1 MVSATRDRVDGTLE
15 RIRRSDGSFARSL
28 AALRRSRGRLQH
40 IRGGDAAPTLPD
52 LSRLSIVIL
61 EEDTDNLDVFATF
74 LRACGA
80 HVVAAR
86 NVDVALKYLTIT
98 SADVIMSDVSV
109 LPGGGAQFVECVRSI
124 PRHRSTPILAVTGW
138 SEKDV
143 HPSECGFTAFMQKPV
158 DLDRL
163 AREVLR
169 LSRVAVSAVALP
181 SLGDV

>member
-1 MVSATRDRVDGTLE
+1 MVSATRDRVDGTIE
-15 RIRRSDGSFARSL
+15 RIRRSDGSFERSL
-28 AALRRSRGRLQH
+28 AALRRSRRRLQH
-40 IRGGDAAPTLPD
+40 IRGGDAVPTLPN
-52 LSRLSIVIL
+52 LSRFSIVIL
-61 EEDTDNLDVFATF
+61 EENTDNLDVLATF

-86 NVDVALKYLTIT
+86 NADVALRYLKVT

-109 LPGGGAQFVECVRSI
+109 LPEGGAQFVEFVRSI

-143 HPSECGFTAFMQKPV
+143 HPSECGFTAFMQKPI

-163 AREVLR
+163 AREILR
-169 LSRVAVSAVALP
+169 LSRVAAPAAALP
-181 SLGDV
+181 SLGDI